1 MLKVLKNFILK
12 TFFFQIDKEER
23 DEIREKVMLNDHKVY
38 KYLLPIIMFAE
49 LIILVFSFINHGVA
63 PDRNI
68 ENIYRGFYA
77 GLFVAC
83 FIYLLLVEHFYKTK
97 NTQGY
102 FVVIGIFLLT
112 IMLWG
117 VGISLLDSYVENS
130 EIITYYAV
138 ALIGSSAFLTL
149 EPWVGSF
156 ACLVASITYDI
167 VYYTVPGF
175 NVQPT
180 VLFLSSQIIICGI
193 CIISSIFNFTRRVDA
208 IRLEMKVSNMNESL
222 IEKALVDDLTRVYNR
237 RYLTE
242 HIDDPLNYSENGS
255 GVMMLD
261 IDHFKNL
268 NDTYGHQVGDEC
280 LSLLGIAIN
289 NLIRD
294 KDAYCVRYGGEEFLI
309 FFKNISKGDL
319 EIYAETLRHR
329 IEKMKVSISGGVQIK
344 YTISAGLAK
353 AVDGVSYNNLINQ
366 ADEALYRA
374 KETRNTI
381 SF

>member
-1 MLKVLKNFILK
+1 
-12 TFFFQIDKEER
+12 
-23 DEIREKVMLNDHKVY
+23 
-38 KYLLPIIMFAE
+38 MFAE
-49 LIILVFSFINHGVA
+49 VIVLIVSFINHGVT
-63 PDRNI
+63 PDRSI

-77 GLFVAC
+77 GLFIVC
-83 FIYLLLVEHFYKTK
+83 FIYLLLVEHFFKVR
-97 NTQGY
+97 NTAGY
-102 FVVIGIFLLT
+102 FAVIGSFLLT

-117 VGISLLDSYVENS
+117 VGISLLDSYTEHA
-130 EIITYYAV
+130 EILTYYAIT
-138 ALIGSSAFLTL
+138 LIGASAFLTL

-156 ACLVASITYDI
+156 ACLLATIAYDI
-167 VYYTVPGF
+167 VYYTVPAF
-175 NVQPT
+175 NVKPT
-180 VLFLSSQIIICGI
+180 ILFISSQIIICGI
-193 CIISSIFNFTRRVDA
+193 CIISSIFNFTRRIDA
-208 IRLEMKVSNMNESL
+208 IRLEMKVSSMNESL
-222 IEKALVDDLTRVYNR
+222 SEKALMDDLTRVYNR

-242 HIDDPLNYSENGS
+242 HIDAPLDYSENGS

-261 IDHFKNL
+261 IDHFKLL

-294 KDAYCVRYGGEEFLI
+294 KEAYCVRYGGEEFLI

-374 KETRNTI
+374 KKTRNTI